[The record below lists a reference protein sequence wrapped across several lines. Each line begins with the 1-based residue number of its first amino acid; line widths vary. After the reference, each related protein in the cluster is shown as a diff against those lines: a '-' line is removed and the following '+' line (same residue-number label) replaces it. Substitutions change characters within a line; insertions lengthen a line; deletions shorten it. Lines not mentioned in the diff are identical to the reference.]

1 MGMGFTQPFRHV
13 IWIKIWEWDQFVTPG
28 LLPQI
33 REFIVTEHCHAW
45 YRGAALQ
52 WRHNGN
58 DGVWNHQPYH
68 CLLNC
73 LFGRRSKKTSKLRV
87 ASLWV
92 RNLPG
97 TGEFPAQMASNAENV
112 SIRWRHH
119 GLWINSAI
127 YGSKQGVTNNIQS
140 MCPSDPYCKRFVNS
154 QLISWESLDCI
165 NVKYWA
171 RSCSGMCK
179 FNLKCGALHGV
190 NVTNYT

>member
-33 REFIVTEHCHAW
+33 PEFIVTEHCHAW

-58 DGVWNHQPYH
+58 GGVWNHQPYH

-87 ASLWV
+87 AGLCV
-92 RNLPG
+92 RNSPG

-112 SIRWRHH
+112 SIGHLASSW
-119 GLWINSAI
+119 LVNKFTYPW
-127 YGSKQGVTNNIQS
+127 KQTGGNQWYPEHV
-140 MCPSDPYCKRFVNS
+140 S
-154 QLISWESLDCI
+154 QWPILQRVCEFTVDILREC
-165 NVKYWA
+165 
-171 RSCSGMCK
+171 R
-179 FNLKCGALHGV
+179 LH
-190 NVTNYT
+190 